1 MTGTQAVRTALV
13 SSHQVLTWFL
23 SDLSDADLLVRP
35 VPNANHIAWQLGH
48 LIVAEPHLLSAYLPG
63 AKWPRLPPG
72 FAEKHTKETAK
83 VDGADK
89 FYKKNEYLSLYGQMR
104 EATIGALDKL
114 SDADLDRPT
123 TGDMAKF
130 APNVGTMLLLN
141 ANHTMMHLG
150 QFTAVRRKLGKP
162 VLF

>member
-1 MTGTQAVRTALV
+1 MTGKDAIKYALQSTHGMV
-13 SSHQVLTWFL
+13 GMYLA
-23 SDLSDADLLVRP
+23 DLSDADLLIRP
-35 VPNANHIAWQLGH
+35 VPSANHIAWQLGH
-48 LIVAEPHLLSAYLPG
+48 LISAEIHLLSTYLPN
-63 AKWPRLPPG
+63 AQWPKLPTG
-72 FAEKHTKETAK
+72 FAEKHNKEASRI
-83 VDGADK
+83 DAADK
-89 FYKKNEYLSLYGQMR
+89 FLKKNDYLSLYGQVR
-104 EATIGALDKL
+104 EATVAALEKL

-130 APNVGTMLLLN
+130 APNLGTMILLN